1 MITEFSERK
10 TFNLNRLRKISVEA
24 IEQSNSI
31 KIPEICEVQN
41 ITNLMKNWD
50 NKRMIF
56 FCDECGGNSIL
67 SSQKIIQKYRK
78 FAIFI
83 GPIGGWSSSDRK
95 LFSNLKIN
103 KCSLGNNLL
112 KADTAA
118 IYSLSCLR
126 ALIE

>member
-1 MITEFSERK
+1 
-10 TFNLNRLRKISVEA
+10 
-24 IEQSNSI
+24 
-31 KIPEICEVQN
+31 
-41 ITNLMKNWD
+41 
-50 NKRMIF
+50 MIF